1 MASMTIGQGF
11 KSGKAGGGGWGVLS
25 VTSVPPCHSCQQT
38 LSFGV
43 LENRVRSLLSM
54 RGQEPI
60 TSNQLLAWHVARV

>member
-11 KSGKAGGGGWGVLS
+11 KSGKAGGGGAFRYFR
-25 VTSVPPCHSCQQT
+25 TT
-38 LSFGV
+38 LPQLPADPFGV

>member
-1 MASMTIGQGF
+1 M
-11 KSGKAGGGGWGVLS
+11 LS

-43 LENRVRSLLSM
+43 LENQVRSLLSM

-60 TSNQLLAWHVARV
+60 TSNQLLAWHVARVYFEPRPNSRMIASAGSVMTH

>member
-11 KSGKAGGGGWGVLS
+11 KSGKAGGGGGVLS
-25 VTSVPPCHSCQQT
+25 ATSVSPCHSCQQT

-60 TSNQLLAWHVARV
+60 TSNQLLAWHVARI

>member
-1 MASMTIGQGF
+1 M
-11 KSGKAGGGGWGVLS
+11 LS

-60 TSNQLLAWHVARV
+60 TSNQLLAWHVARI

>member
-11 KSGKAGGGGWGVLS
+11 KSGKAGGGRGGLS
-25 VTSVPPCHSCQQT
+25 VTSVPPYHSCQQT

>member
-11 KSGKAGGGGWGVLS
+11 KSGKAGGGGGGVLS

-60 TSNQLLAWHVARV
+60 TSNQLLAWHVARI

>member
-11 KSGKAGGGGWGVLS
+11 KSGKAGGGGVLS

-60 TSNQLLAWHVARV
+60 TSNQLLAWHVARI